1 MCISGDSDVYLNG
14 GGRVSS
20 WGDANLR
27 IRHHALDEED
37 NHQQR
42 VLRSGGDEEP
52 RRDGHRARPALAGA
66 AEERVR
72 PARLR
77 EIFAEIFTEI

>member
-1 MCISGDSDVYLNG
+1 M
-14 GGRVSS
+14 
-20 WGDANLR
+20 
-27 IRHHALDEED
+27 DEED

-52 RRDGHRARPALAGA
+52 RCDGDGARPALAGA

-77 EIFAEIFTEI
+77 EIFAEIFAEM